1 MTAPILRT
9 ARCIVRQVREA
20 DVAELARYRGD
31 PRVARYQSWSGYTEV
46 EARALVAEIAATPFE
61 QSGTWY
67 QLAIARAADD
77 AILGDIGLHF
87 LDEQQVELGFTLA
100 YEHHGAGLAREAV
113 GAVVDYLLVE
123 RGRHRLVATVDAL
136 NARAARLL
144 DALGFRREAHHIDN
158 VFFKGAWGSELVYAL
173 LRSEHESAGERRK
186 EPLESVGKANG
197 AT

>member
-9 ARCIVRQVREA
+9 ARCIVRPVHEA
-20 DVAELARYRGD
+20 DVTELARYRGD

-46 EARALVAEIAATPFE
+46 EARALVAEIATTPFE

-67 QLAIARAADD
+67 QLAIARAVDD

-123 RGRHRLVATVDAL
+123 RGRHRLVATVDAR

-144 DALGFRREAHHIDN
+144 EALGFRREAHHIDN
-158 VFFKGAWGSELVYAL
+158 IFFKGAWGSEYVYAL
-173 LRSEHESAGERRK
+173 LRSEHESARERRQD
-186 EPLESVGKANG
+186 PLESVGKANG
-197 AT
+197 TT